1 MRLSK
6 ILWCSILNHFYQ
18 KIMKLLVKIAKK
30 LPPPVGFEPMQFRLV
45 ARRFNQLSYWA
56 LSKIWMKIRWKSQMS
71 TLFLNLSSDGHLRT
85 NWYIKYTSVKFHLIN
100 SAGVLGSYPAIVKIC
115 IQTRTDHRMI
125 VWVLFYASS
134 KFVSLL

>member
-6 ILWCSILNHFYQ
+6 TLWCSVFDYFLRKALNLQYKLQ
-18 KIMKLLVKIAKK
+18 KSYLPRLYSNPPPSLLVR
-30 LPPPVGFEPMQFRLV
+30 RLY
-45 ARRFNQLSYWA
+45 QLSYWA
-56 LSKIWMKIRWKSQMS
+56 FTKLSLKIRLKSPMS
-71 TLFLNLSSDGHLRT
+71 TLFLNLFSDGHLRT